1 MHLFSEPTYTE
12 RLTDWSK
19 DLAGRMTDGFGRMTS
34 RAPDVDD
41 AEFARGL
48 GWASIGIGLTEVLA
62 PKQVNDLLGLDDTP
76 DRRGTLR
83 VLGVREICHGISI
96 LTEEEANERMAAGVI
111 SRVAGDVLDSA
122 LLGIAATK
130 TRKPFRF
137 AVITAMV
144 LGIGLADLLCAKR
157 LAEDV
162 M

>member
-1 MHLFSEPTYTE
+1 MRLFSEPTYKE
-12 RLTDWSK
+12 RLADFSGRMAGHVTDG
-19 DLAGRMTDGFGRMTS
+19 LGRMTGRAT
-34 RAPDVDD
+34 DVDD

-62 PKQVNDLLGLDDTP
+62 PKQVNDMLGLEDTP

-83 VLGVREICHGISI
+83 VLGVREICHGLAI
-96 LTEEEANERMAAGVI
+96 LTEEEVNARLATGVI
-111 SRVAGDVLDSA
+111 ARVAGDVLDSA

-130 TRKPFRF
+130 TKKPFAF

-144 LGIGLADLLCAKR
+144 LGIGLADMLCAKR
-157 LAEDV
+157 VAEDV